1 MANNKKSKKIEIKV
15 LDTVELTKRG
25 GRNTVNPES

>member
-1 MANNKKSKKIEIKV
+1 MANNKKPKKIEIKV
-15 LDTVELTKRG
+15 LDTVELIKRG